1 MWEGSPLPERAIML
15 TKRPTQGPHERTTGM
30 TTSTRLLKRRRF
42 LPLFV
47 TQLLNA
53 FNDNLYKTAMVL
65 FVVYS
70 VYNDEA
76 QEAQFSAIASGVFI
90 APFFLLSALAGQLA
104 DMRDKARIIRLV
116 KAAEIGIMLIGAT
129 GLIMAWKGIDPAVTV
144 DLLLF
149 EIDTTLSILLMLA
162 ALLAMGVHST
172 FFGPIKYAI
181 LPQHLKHE
189 EVLSGTGLVEAGTY
203 IAILFGTIL
212 AGWIPVEVA
221 AAGIVLT
228 SLVGYFS
235 ARFVPPAPAQGEIE
249 PLDWNVFTAS
259 ARLIRAT
266 MGNTQVYY
274 AILSISF
281 FWTIGAVLF
290 IQFPPL
296 AKNTLMASKEVASL
310 FLVIFSIGV
319 AIGSV
324 AINKLLN
331 GVVSARYAPIAVIV
345 MGAFVVGFYLVA
357 RGWTADPGGSLLSV
371 GEFISHSGAPL
382 LMLMLLGIAVAGGMF
397 VVPLYAFLTT
407 KVAPDQAARTIAA
420 NNIVNSGAMVIG
432 SLLAVGLTAA
442 GVPIIEHLLLSAAMC
457 LFSAWLAKR
466 LHAVEDEPV
475 SAELLDWT
483 ATE

>member
-1 MWEGSPLPERAIML
+1 
-15 TKRPTQGPHERTTGM
+15 M
-30 TTSTRLLKRRRF
+30 TTSTRLLHRRRF

-90 APFFLLSALAGQLA
+90 APFFLLSAMAGQLA
-104 DMRDKARIIRLV
+104 DMRDKARIIRIV
-116 KAAEIGIMLIGAT
+116 KAAEIAIMTVGAA
-129 GLIMAWKGIDPAVTV
+129 GLFIAWQDTECASAAGQCLAGAPHPVAAGLAIP
-144 DLLLF
+144 LLL
-149 EIDTTLSILLMLA
+149 LA
-162 ALLAMGVHST
+162 LFAMGVHST

-181 LPQHLKHE
+181 LPQHLGRD

-221 AAGIVLT
+221 AVGIILT
-228 SLVGYFS
+228 ALVGYVTS
-235 ARFVPPAPAQGEIE
+235 RQIPPAPPQGEVI
-249 PLDWNVFTAS
+249 PLDWNVFTS
-259 ARLIRAT
+259 STRLIRASAKSP
-266 MGNTQVYY
+266 QVFL
-274 AILSISF
+274 AIISISF

-324 AINKLLN
+324 AINKLLK
-331 GVVSARYAPIAVIV
+331 GEVSARFAPVSVLV
-345 MGAFVVGFYLVA
+345 MAAFVVGFYLVA
-357 RGWTADPGGSLLSV
+357 RVWDSGTGEALLGV
-371 GEFISHSGAPL
+371 GEFVSHAGAPL
-382 LMLMLLGIAVAGGMF
+382 LMLMLLGIAISGGMF

-420 NNIVNSGAMVIG
+420 NNIVNAGAMVVG

-442 GVPIIEHLLLSAAMC
+442 GVPITEHLLLTAAMC
-457 LFSAWLAKR
+457 LVSAWLAQR
-466 LHAVEDEPV
+466 LHAVEDQPV
-475 SAELLDWT
+475 DEHLLDGQT
-483 ATE
+483 PS